1 MELRSP
7 TAETTVCLSFTSF
20 VKLSKE
26 NFITEGCMCDLRPTR
41 TKDKSPQFLETTRK
55 KNFNKMCY

>member
-41 TKDKSPQFLETTRK
+41 TKDKSPQFLETTSK
-55 KNFNKMCY
+55 KKF